1 MDNVC
6 NRCLFSIPSK
16 VEMAEEQEYL
26 RSLFRV
32 WEILHFVSR
41 SSTSALRQ
49 PIPFQPTHQIKFTY
63 LPRQAYLL
71 LLITR
76 FRYPVLSLASLTH
89 SPLLKRPIT
98 SLTTYI
104 RSDTFVIIDQ

>member
-49 PIPFQPTHQIKFTY
+49 PIPFQPTHQIKFTTYY
-63 LPRQAYLL
+63 LQHHQSC
-71 LLITR
+71 IHI
-76 FRYPVLSLASLTH
+76 FSSV
-89 SPLLKRPIT
+89 PIFCYAT
-98 SLTTYI
+98 LCLYSHL
-104 RSDTFVIIDQ
+104 